1 MSRARSK
8 NDAPRSTSSRRD
20 RSRGG
25 PIATLLVALVIS
37 ATLLATLV
45 VRDRERADAERENKA
60 DAANVLASLAGGY
73 AQTEA
78 VLATAS
84 ALVDTDGSV
93 DDGRLETFAQA
104 LFAPGLAS
112 AIAFEPVVVDANR
125 SAFET
130 TTGISIVDRAPDGG
144 FVRAPTREVYF
155 PVLSVKT
162 RDPNAVKVVGF
173 DLAQDPERGDT
184 VRLARETGMA
194 KLTPIVSL
202 APSNRPGFLIVQPV
216 KRPDGRVAGFI
227 TVTYVGQSV
236 GESIAAGL
244 KPSIRIRITDS
255 DEELFNSPGDL
266 RPRFSEN
273 LPIGGRTWRFDFD
286 MPVGASRTLSLS
298 ILTGG
303 LALAALL
310 ALAAVLTVRHE
321 RGLIAARRQTANE
334 RDLAAALALAVSR
347 AQILETTAAM
357 VPRVAMAAG
366 VSVGLIDRG
375 QLRVQHSPNLN
386 PRVAE
391 RWRSMDV
398 ASSSPIADC
407 VRMRKPLV
415 FSRRDEAVRRY
426 PNVHFDPD
434 HGASAL
440 ACVPLMVGQEAVG
453 ALAFGYARAQPFDED
468 QVRWLTQLATMV
480 AGALERARLND
491 AQAQVALTLQNDLL
505 PDALPSPVSY
515 TLSAT
520 YRPGDSAVVGG
531 DWYDAF
537 ELADGRLALTI
548 GDVAGRG
555 VRSAATMGK
564 IRHVLRACAGAYRE
578 PAQVMTNADR
588 LIWQGSSDVFATACY
603 LTLDPTGH
611 CEVAVAGHLPPLYV
625 HGDASELIDVLA
637 GPPLG
642 ATATSLY
649 RQVSFDLEPEAC
661 LVLYTD
667 GLVERRGE
675 HIDVSLDRL
684 RETVRGMGRSMDADS
699 LADAMGENARDDVA
713 ILLVRRHA

>member
-1 MSRARSK
+1 MLLVA
-8 NDAPRSTSSRRD
+8 AVI
-20 RSRGG
+20 
-25 PIATLLVALVIS
+25 IATLV
-37 ATLLATLV
+37 ATLV
-45 VRDRERADAERENKA
+45 VRDRESSDAERENKA
-60 DAANVLASLAGGY
+60 DAANVLASVAGGY

-93 DDGRLETFAQA
+93 DESRLETFSQA
-104 LFAPGLAS
+104 LFAAGLAS
-112 AIAFEPVVVDANR
+112 AIAFEPVVIDADR
-125 SAFET
+125 AAFES
-130 TTGISIVDRAPDGG
+130 TTGIPIVDRASDGS
-144 FVRAPTREVYF
+144 FVRAPKRDVYV
-155 PVLSVKT
+155 PVLSVQT
-162 RDPNAVKVVGF
+162 RDPDAAKVVGF
-173 DLAQDPERGDT
+173 DLAQDLERGDT
-184 VRLARETGMA
+184 VRLARATGLA
-194 KLTPIVSL
+194 KLTPFVSL

-216 KRPDGRVAGFI
+216 KRPDGQVAGFI
-227 TVTYVGQSV
+227 TVTYVGESV
-236 GESIAAGL
+236 GASIAAGL
-244 KPSIRIRITDS
+244 EPSMRIRIADS
-255 DEELFNSPGDL
+255 DKELFHSPGDL
-266 RPRFSEN
+266 RPKFSEK

-286 MPVGASRTLSLS
+286 MPVAASRTLSLS

-303 LALAALL
+303 LALAALV
-310 ALAAVLTVRHE
+310 ALAALLTVRHE

-347 AQILETTAAM
+347 AQILDTTALM
-357 VPRVAMAAG
+357 VPGVALAQG
-366 VSVGLIDRG
+366 VSIGLIDRG
-375 QLRVQHSPNLN
+375 QLRVQHSPNLDA
-386 PRVAE
+386 RVAE
-391 RWRSMDV
+391 RWRSINV
-398 ASSSPIADC
+398 ATSSPITDC
-407 VRMRKPLV
+407 VRTREPLV
-415 FSRRDEAVRRY
+415 FSRRDDAVRRY
-426 PNVHFDPD
+426 PHVHFDPD

-440 ACVPLMVGQEAVG
+440 ACVPLVIGKEAIG
-453 ALAFGYARAQPFDED
+453 ALAFGYARAQPFDEH
-468 QVRWLTQLATMV
+468 QVRWLNQLATMV

-505 PDALPSPVSY
+505 PEALPSPAGY

-555 VRSAATMGK
+555 VRSAASMGK
-564 IRHVLRACAGAYRE
+564 IRHVLRACAGTYRE

-588 LIWQGSSDVFATACY
+588 LIWQGSREVFATACY

-611 CEVAVAGHLPPLYV
+611 CEVAVAGHLPPLHV
-625 HGDASELIDVLA
+625 HGGHADLIDVLA

-649 RQVSFDLEPEAC
+649 RQVSFDLEPGAC

-684 RETVRGMGRSMDADS
+684 RETVRVVGPSIDADS

-713 ILLVRRHA
+713 ILLVRRSL